1 MPLAAIWYCHFA
13 VAAMT
18 LLTITEYLCRVTNE
32 HGYVPLVDRV
42 TRTVPL
48 LKYELLILPV
58 HRSSPP
64 VLVGFVL
71 LDLLFSVW
79 RFVDRCLSF
88 FLYGH
93 CVVCPSSIYGF
104 WLPLSYL
111 QTLLHIWGM
120 NIVVRRHCQ

>member
-1 MPLAAIWYCHFA
+1 
-13 VAAMT
+13 MT

-58 HRSSPP
+58 HLSSPP
-64 VLVGFVL
+64 VLVGFVF
-71 LDLLFSVW
+71 LDLLFFVW

-93 CVVCPSSIYGF
+93 CVVCPFSCMVIVLSVLLRFTDSDYPFRIFKLFLAYG
-104 WLPLSYL
+104 
-111 QTLLHIWGM
+111 GM
-120 NIVVRRHCQ
+120 NIVVRRHRQ